1 MKRKYFAAAA
11 LILFSILSVG
21 IWTVLHQEETDTI
34 SISIQEKSMD
44 ENGVSLLWVV
54 ENKSDHPVEFAPD
67 AIMQVTVD
75 HRSMN
80 TPTEAIT
87 LQPGERFERD
97 FSTSVIDSVSGG
109 TVTMTATT
117 ADGTEGTFC
126 KTFTPQ
132 RISSQ

>member
-1 MKRKYFAAAA
+1 MKRIYFAAAA
-11 LILFSILSVG
+11 LILLLVLSVG
-21 IWTVLHQEETDTI
+21 MWTVLRPKEPDTI
-34 SISIQEKSMD
+34 SVSIQEKGMD

-54 ENKSDHPVEFAPD
+54 ENKSDHPVEFAVD
-67 AIMQVTVD
+67 AIMQVTVG

-117 ADGTEGTFC
+117 ANGTEGTFR

-132 RISSQ
+132 TASSQ